1 MYQTVP
7 WLQMCQKVDFYLI
20 KGFVETIFKKL
31 CIEESRYTLKPVEE
45 DNPYF
50 HPGRSGYIMMGKEIV
65 GVIVEIHPRMAK
77 KYDVKETYVAEL
89 NLSVLL
95 QLRTRALKF
104 TAIPQY
110 PAVTRDIALVM
121 DKDIPTYDVVRSI
134 QKASKRLLANTQIFY
149 VYEGEH
155 IEAGKKSVAFALTF
169 QDPSKTLDE
178 AAINEAMTHI
188 LATVKKEHN
197 AVLRA

>member
-1 MYQTVP
+1 
-7 WLQMCQKVDFYLI
+7 
-20 KGFVETIFKKL
+20 
-31 CIEESRYTLKPVEE
+31 
-45 DNPYF
+45 
-50 HPGRSGYIMMGKEIV
+50 
-65 GVIVEIHPRMAK
+65 MAK

-134 QKASKRLLANTQIFY
+134 QKASKRLLANTQIFD